1 MSKTDELGVRMKG
14 YEGVASGRLL
24 PKTPVIIRVDGKAFH
39 TFTKKLNKPFDELL
53 IDSMHQTLLYLCRNI
68 GGCVLGYT
76 QSDEINLLLQ
86 DYKSIETQP
95 YFDYRIEKLCS
106 VVASMATFAFN
117 RAFQNYATDFY
128 NTCSDS
134 RSLFEENKERIEVLL
149 HCCDV
154 GALFDARAFNV
165 PFSEVTNYF
174 YWREKDA
181 IRNAIEMVG
190 HANFSTSQ
198 LHKVNCEGIKK
209 KLLEEKGIDLDTF
222 PTYLM
227 RGVCCHKVGVPS
239 FSLDGKPIMRTT
251 WEIDVD
257 IPVFV
262 KEGRSYIED
271 KIGE

>member
-1 MSKTDELGVRMKG
+1 
-14 YEGVASGRLL
+14 
-24 PKTPVIIRVDGKAFH
+24 
-39 TFTKKLNKPFDELL
+39 
-53 IDSMHQTLLYLCRNI
+53 
-68 GGCVLGYT
+68 
-76 QSDEINLLLQ
+76 
-86 DYKSIETQP
+86 
-95 YFDYRIEKLCS
+95 
-106 VVASMATFAFN
+106 
-117 RAFQNYATDFY
+117 
-128 NTCSDS
+128 
-134 RSLFEENKERIEVLL
+134 
-149 HCCDV
+149 
-154 GALFDARAFNV
+154 
-165 PFSEVTNYF
+165 
-174 YWREKDA
+174 
-181 IRNAIEMVG
+181 MVG

-227 RGVCCHKVGVPS
+227 RGVCCHKVGVPA